1 MDQIF
6 QEAIDAIQTGLH
18 SVLDQPHVVVLN
30 LLAFLVLLFFVRK
43 FFWGSITTFLE
54 KRQEA
59 LTEAIT
65 KADEE
70 KMLAEKLQ
78 HDAKE
83 EYNKMKIETEELKDR
98 LTKEAYLVQEEL
110 IEKAKLT
117 AKRKVEQAEKDI
129 QFEIEKANEDI
140 KKAIKEVAYAAAEKI
155 VKREVDES
163 LHDDIMEDI
172 IGKRFES

>member
-6 QEAIDAIQTGLH
+6 KEAIEAIQTGLY
-18 SVLDQPHVVVLN
+18 SVLNQPHIVVLN

-43 FFWGSITTFLE
+43 FFWKSITIFLE

-70 KMLAEKLQ
+70 RKLAEELQ
-78 HDAKE
+78 ENAKI
-83 EYNKMKIETEELKDR
+83 EYNKMRAETEELKDR
-98 LTKEAYLVQEEL
+98 LTKEAYLVQEDL
-110 IEKAKLT
+110 IEKAKVT

-129 QFEIEKANEDI
+129 QFEIEKANDDI
-140 KKAIKEVAYAAAEKI
+140 KKAIKEVAYMAAEKI
-155 VKREVDES
+155 VKREIDES

-172 IGKRFES
+172 IGKRF